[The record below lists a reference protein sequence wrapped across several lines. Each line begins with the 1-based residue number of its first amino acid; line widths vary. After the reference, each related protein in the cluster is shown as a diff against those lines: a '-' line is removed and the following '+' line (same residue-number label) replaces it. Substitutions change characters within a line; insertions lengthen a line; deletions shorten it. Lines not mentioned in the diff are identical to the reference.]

1 MTDIDDRLRALF
13 DQDVPPP
20 RDAMFSA
27 VVMTRLARRR
37 LLVDLTWLL
46 GLASLGGLILWSV
59 WPAIL
64 PVLMAL
70 NTVAPTIAAC
80 LTLAFVAW
88 LAVDNGLAL
97 PLGPKHDQGFMR
109 DGASDDDRPRL

>member
-1 MTDIDDRLRALF
+1 MTDVDVRLRALF
-13 DQDVPPP
+13 DQDMPPA
-20 RDAMFSA
+20 RDVMFSA
-27 VVMTRLARRR
+27 TVMASLARHR
-37 LLVDLTWLL
+37 LWVDLAWLL
-46 GLASLGGLILWSV
+46 GVASLGGLILWAM

-64 PVLMAL
+64 PVLTSL

-88 LAVDNGLAL
+88 ILVDDGLVV

-109 DGASDDDRPRL
+109 NGASDRDRPSL